1 LPKGAREELGIT
13 GDEGLQVEEEEEKEQ
28 EAAEEDEDIDPAQ
41 LAEIERKKQEKK
53 MNAILFGEGKY
64 YLIPS
69 FFRMIMYLKKKKEEF
84 SIVFNSYGVELDNV
98 VYEFNKFCQG
108 EHPCFNG
115 RNNTPLVKV
124 DGSKNQKDLRFK
136 EPTQRVCLYRQG
148 EEINETVMVTGG
160 NDRCKDMAQVN
171 MIDETD
177 DVQVIRDHLEIFTHT
192 LETLKKYGSMS
203 VSHDYQAWRDSGFKN
218 SCAKLM
224 MIDQADYQTQHI
236 FFDDNADDG
245 EDCIVDVRDVI
256 TGEKVAQNK
265 YMDMY
270 VVKVHPHKA
279 ILEPEYFI
287 KKIEECEMK
296 RDEEIQRV
304 ESGIEEEE

>member
-1 LPKGAREELGIT
+1 
-13 GDEGLQVEEEEEKEQ
+13 
-28 EAAEEDEDIDPAQ
+28 
-41 LAEIERKKQEKK
+41 
-53 MNAILFGEGKY
+53 M
-64 YLIPS
+64 
-69 FFRMIMYLKKKKEEF
+69 
-84 SIVFNSYGVELDNV
+84 
-98 VYEFNKFCQG
+98 
-108 EHPCFNG
+108 
-115 RNNTPLVKV
+115 
-124 DGSKNQKDLRFK
+124 RFK

-203 VSHDYQAWRDSGFKN
+203 VSHDYQAWKDGGFKN

-245 EDCIVDVRDVI
+245 DDCIVDVRDVI

-304 ESGIEEEE
+304 ESGIEEEESKQRQASLQSIEGGETEWEKIQKMDDANYLMRTVLPVLYQGMRVIDLERPAAPLEYLALYLLKHQDMVKLPPKAISKREEEDDAGEGEITSAIGGQTTQQ